1 MFYDTTAKEAKQYNV
16 RYESFEIYSTIY
28 IEDKRLNFRQKR
40 EWSQGEKKSLKRLRS
55 YIVKLSARQR
65 EVKG

>member
-1 MFYDTTAKEAKQYNV
+1 MFYDTTAKEAKQHNV

-40 EWSQGEKKSLKRLRS
+40 EWPQGK
-55 YIVKLSARQR
+55 KLSHYFY
-65 EVKG
+65 GFF